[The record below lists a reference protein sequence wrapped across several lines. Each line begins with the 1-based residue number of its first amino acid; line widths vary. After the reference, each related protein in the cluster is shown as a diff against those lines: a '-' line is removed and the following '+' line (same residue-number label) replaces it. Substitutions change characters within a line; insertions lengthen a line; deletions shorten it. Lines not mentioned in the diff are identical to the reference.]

1 MGQRENIFT
10 AIAKTGKGESC
21 LEEGGIGGRRGHTAA
36 SRTYTIFLLHPFPKP
51 TVSVLSLW
59 PRLCS
64 NMKMESDKGR
74 MLCRHL
80 GNSGDL
86 FILFFIFLL

>member
-1 MGQRENIFT
+1 MG
-10 AIAKTGKGESC
+10 GVGGEVVTQQPS
-21 LEEGGIGGRRGHTAA
+21 H
-36 SRTYTIFLLHPFPKP
+36 TYTIFLLHPCPKP
-51 TVSVLSLW
+51 IVSVLSLW

-64 NMKMESDKGR
+64 NTKMESDKGR

-86 FILFFIFLL
+86 FILFFIFLF